1 MACAHARLGGPCRRI
16 PAHNRASQLR
26 LGSGGGRLG
35 SRSVVSELEQA
46 MGRRPAGSRP
56 SDASAGAPGPW
67 RSRCH
72 RFRLPLTVG
81 SESICVFGPH
91 THTHT
96 ARAVTV
102 RCTHGAQSACP
113 APPRGRAQSE
123 SQRAVSTPAPARGP
137 FAGCRV
143 AVEAAPLPPAVPRP
157 GPGVTLSRERS
168 RGSSAASAGLRSV
181 PTPWAGGGHG
191 EPMDASR
198 ARLPDDSPA
207 GSYGGALPGQSVIG
221 IEVGP
226 AGGSWGM
233 RLALPASRRVLEKCR
248 PVK

>member
-1 MACAHARLGGPCRRI
+1 MACALARLGGPCRRI
-16 PAHNRASQLR
+16 PAHDRASQLR

-81 SESICVFGPH
+81 SESICVLGPH
-91 THTHT
+91 THTHGAGRHGEVHPWGAVGVPSAT
-96 ARAVTV
+96 ARPCSV
-102 RCTHGAQSACP
+102 RV
-113 APPRGRAQSE
+113 
-123 SQRAVSTPAPARGP
+123 AVSTPAPARGP

-207 GSYGGALPGQSVIG
+207 GATVASRA
-221 IEVGP
+221 
-226 AGGSWGM
+226 
-233 RLALPASRRVLEKCR
+233 RCPASRSSGLKLVR
-248 PVK
+248 PAGHGE

>member
-113 APPRGRAQSE
+113 APPRGPAQSE
-123 SQRAVSTPAPARGP
+123 SLSPRRRRPGGRLPAAVWPSKRRLFLLPCPGPAPASRSLANG
-137 FAGCRV
+137 AGVPPR
-143 AVEAAPLPPAVPRP
+143 PLPGSDPCLRLGPAAVTASLWTRAARGFPMTHRLAPTVASLARCPASRSSGLKLVRP
-157 GPGVTLSRERS
+157 
-168 RGSSAASAGLRSV
+168 A
-181 PTPWAGGGHG
+181 GHG
-191 EPMDASR
+191 E
-198 ARLPDDSPA
+198 
-207 GSYGGALPGQSVIG
+207 
-221 IEVGP
+221 
-226 AGGSWGM
+226 
-233 RLALPASRRVLEKCR
+233 
-248 PVK
+248 

>member
-81 SESICVFGPH
+81 SESICVLGPH
-91 THTHT
+91 THTHGAGRHGEVHPWGAVGVPSAT
-96 ARAVTV
+96 ARPCSVRVAAGRLHAGAGPGAVC
-102 RCTHGAQSACP
+102 RLPCGRRSGASSSC
-113 APPRGRAQSE
+113 R
-123 SQRAVSTPAPARGP
+123 APAR
-137 FAGCRV
+137 
-143 AVEAAPLPPAVPRP
+143 PRRHA
-157 GPGVTLSRERS
+157 LSRTEQGFLRGLCRAPIRAYALGRRRS
-168 RGSSAASAGLRSV
+168 RRAYGREPRAASR
-181 PTPWAGGGHG
+181 
-191 EPMDASR
+191 
-198 ARLPDDSPA
+198 
-207 GSYGGALPGQSVIG
+207 
-221 IEVGP
+221 
-226 AGGSWGM
+226 
-233 RLALPASRRVLEKCR
+233 
-248 PVK
+248 